1 MSHKIVQLNTLAE
14 KIAHLK
20 TEGKTIVHCHGVFD
34 LLHIGHIRYF
44 NAAATMGDVLVVTLT
59 EDRFVNK
66 GPGRPAFSEDL
77 RAEAIANLACVDFV
91 AINSWPTA
99 IETLHLLKPN
109 FYVKGSDYRDASRDL
124 TGNIL
129 LEAEAVRSVGGEI
142 AFTDEV
148 TFSSSRL
155 LVNFSDVYTDEQRNY
170 LTALKTL
177 NSVEDIKTQ
186 IDHIKDKSV
195 LLLGEIIIDEY
206 VYCNAI
212 GKSGKE
218 PVMVVKRLN
227 SEQFMGGVL
236 AIANHISPFCKSVII
251 HSYIGQD
258 RGFEDIILEQ
268 MPDNV
273 HLKCIA
279 KKDSPTIL
287 KRRYIDEYSKAR
299 IVGVYDIED
308 CLLEVEDEAKLLENL
323 QEDISDV
330 DLVLVADYGHGLIT
344 PNVVNYIQEYS
355 PFLAVNTQIN
365 SSNIGFHTISKYA
378 RADFVCIH
386 EGELRHDYRSRTCPE
401 EELIENLY
409 TKMNCRSII
418 ITQGKK
424 GAIGY
429 SKETGFVQC
438 PAFAARIIDRVGA
451 GDSVLAITSL
461 CLTVDLPLQS
471 TLLIGNLAG
480 AQSVATI
487 GNKHGIDKTILQKSL
502 KSLF

>member
-1 MSHKIVQLNTLAE
+1 MSSKIKSIEQLELIITR
-14 KIAHLK
+14 LK
-20 TEGKTIVHCHGVFD
+20 GEGKRIVLCHGVFD

-44 NAAATMGDVLVVTLT
+44 NAASKMGDILVVTLT
-59 EDRFVNK
+59 EDRFVDK
-66 GPGRPAFSEDL
+66 GPGRPAFPEEL
-77 RAEAIANLACVDFV
+77 RAEAISNIGCVNFV
-91 AINSWPTA
+91 AINKWPTA
-99 IETLHLLKPN
+99 IETLNLLKPDL
-109 FYVKGSDYRDASRDL
+109 YVKGSDYRDPSGDL

-129 LEAEAVRSVGGEI
+129 LEAEAVRSNGGEI
-142 AFTDEV
+142 TFTDEV
-148 TFSSSRL
+148 TYSSSSL
-155 LVNFSDVYTDEQRNY
+155 LVNFSDIYTDEQRKY
-170 LTALKTL
+170 LNTLKAV
-177 NSVEDIKTQ
+177 NSIEHINAQIESMKGKT
-186 IDHIKDKSV
+186 V
-195 LLLGEIIIDEY
+195 LLIGEIIIDEY
-206 VYCNAI
+206 VYCNAV

-236 AIANHISPFCKSVII
+236 AIANHISPFCESVII
-251 HSYIGQD
+251 HSYIGED
-258 RGFEDIILEQ
+258 RGFEDTILET

-273 HLKCIA
+273 RIKFIT
-279 KKDSPTIL
+279 KTGSPTIL

-308 CLLEVEDEAKLLENL
+308 CLLDNEDEIRLLRNL
-323 QEDISDV
+323 QEDISEV
-330 DLVLVADYGHGLIT
+330 DMVLVADYGHGLIT
-344 PNVVNYIQEYS
+344 PNVVDYIQENS

-378 RADFVCIH
+378 KADFVCIH
-386 EGELRHDYRSRTCPE
+386 EGELRHDYRSRTCSE
-401 EELIENLY
+401 KELIEKLY
-409 TKMNCRSII
+409 SKMNCESII

-429 SKETGFVQC
+429 SKETGFIQC

-461 CLTVDLPLQS
+461 CHTVDLHLQS

-480 AQSVATI
+480 AQSVATV
-487 GNKHGIDKTILQKSL
+487 GNKFGIDKTSLQKSL